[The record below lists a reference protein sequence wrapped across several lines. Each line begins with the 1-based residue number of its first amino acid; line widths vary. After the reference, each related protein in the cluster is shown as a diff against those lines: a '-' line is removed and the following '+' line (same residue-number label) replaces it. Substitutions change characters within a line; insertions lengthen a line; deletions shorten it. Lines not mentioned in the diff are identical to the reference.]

1 MNNQKLAIFEFDG
14 IVIEGNSMFLFFRE
28 VSGGAIPYIW
38 GLLSTS
44 GIAMCRALRLCSKKT
59 YYQHLTRHFL
69 RGMTREE
76 IMAASRQFLFVL
88 NKSVRG
94 KVIAGIQKRRLDNY
108 RMVLMSEGLA
118 DVIRPWAAQFGI
130 SDVMARELE
139 YDADGRFTGSF
150 AKTDDGLA
158 DLESTLQNKLNAT
171 RSDEVLAVS
180 RRRKNAYL
188 EKIATR
194 YCLL

>member
-14 IVIEGNSMFLFFRE
+14 TVIEGNSMFLFFRE

-76 IMAASRQFLFVL
+76 INAASRQFLFVL

>member
-14 IVIEGNSMFLFFRE
+14 TVIEGNSMFLFFRE

-59 YYQHLTRHFL
+59 YCQHLTRHFL

>member
-14 IVIEGNSMFLFFRE
+14 TVIEGNSMFLFFRE

-188 EKIATR
+188 EKIATQ

>member
-14 IVIEGNSMFLFFRE
+14 TVIQGNSMFLFFRE

-76 IMAASRQFLFVL
+76 INAASRQFLFVL

-108 RMVLMSEGLA
+108 RMVLMSECLA

-139 YDADGRFTGSF
+139 YDADGCFTGSF

-158 DLESTLQNKLNAT
+158 DLESTLQNKLNAS

>member
-14 IVIEGNSMFLFFRE
+14 TVIEGNSMFLFFRE

-171 RSDEVLAVS
+171 QSDEVLAVS

>member
-14 IVIEGNSMFLFFRE
+14 TVIEGNSMFLFFRE

-158 DLESTLQNKLNAT
+158 DLESTLQKKLNAT

>member
-14 IVIEGNSMFLFFRE
+14 TVIQGNSMFLFFRE

-76 IMAASRQFLFVL
+76 INAASRQFLFVL

>member
-14 IVIEGNSMFLFFRE
+14 TVIEGNSMFLFFRE

-171 RSDEVLAVS
+171 RLDEVLAVS

>member
-14 IVIEGNSMFLFFRE
+14 TVIEGNSMFLFFRE

-139 YDADGRFTGSF
+139 YDSDGRFTGSF

-171 RSDEVLAVS
+171 QSDEVLAVS

>member
-14 IVIEGNSMFLFFRE
+14 TVIEGNSMFLFFRE

-139 YDADGRFTGSF
+139 YDDDGRFTGSF

>member
-14 IVIEGNSMFLFFRE
+14 TVIEGNSMFLFFRE

-76 IMAASRQFLFVL
+76 INAASRQFLFVL

-108 RMVLMSEGLA
+108 RMVLMSEGIA

-158 DLESTLQNKLNAT
+158 DLESTLQNKLNAM
-171 RSDEVLAVS
+171 RLDEVLAVS
-180 RRRKNAYL
+180 CRRKNAYL

>member
-14 IVIEGNSMFLFFRE
+14 TVIEGNSMFLFFRE

-180 RRRKNAYL
+180 CRRKNAYL

>member
-14 IVIEGNSMFLFFRE
+14 TVIEGNSMFLFFRE

-76 IMAASRQFLFVL
+76 INAASRQFLFVL

-158 DLESTLQNKLNAT
+158 DLESTLQNKLNAM

-188 EKIATR
+188 EKIAPR

>member
-14 IVIEGNSMFLFFRE
+14 TVIQGNSMFLFFRE

-76 IMAASRQFLFVL
+76 INAASRQFLFVL

-158 DLESTLQNKLNAT
+158 DLESTLQNKLNAM

-180 RRRKNAYL
+180 LRRKNAYL

>member
-1 MNNQKLAIFEFDG
+1 MNNRKLAIFEFDG
-14 IVIEGNSMFLFFRE
+14 TVIEGNSMFLFFRE

-139 YDADGRFTGSF
+139 YDADGHFTGSF

>member
-14 IVIEGNSMFLFFRE
+14 TVIEGNSMFLFFRE
-28 VSGGAIPYIW
+28 VCGGAIPYIW

-76 IMAASRQFLFVL
+76 INAASRQFLFVL

-158 DLESTLQNKLNAT
+158 DLESTLQNKLNAM

-180 RRRKNAYL
+180 LRRKNAYL

>member
-14 IVIEGNSMFLFFRE
+14 TVIQGNSMFLFFRE

-158 DLESTLQNKLNAT
+158 DLESTLQNKLNAM

>member
-14 IVIEGNSMFLFFRE
+14 TVIEGNSMFLFFRE

-139 YDADGRFTGSF
+139 YDADGRFTGLF

-180 RRRKNAYL
+180 CRRKNAYL

>member
-1 MNNQKLAIFEFDG
+1 MNNEKLAIFEFDG
-14 IVIEGNSMFLFFRE
+14 TVIEGNSMFLFFRE

-139 YDADGRFTGSF
+139 YDSDGRFTGSF

-171 RSDEVLAVS
+171 QSDEVLAVS

>member
-14 IVIEGNSMFLFFRE
+14 TVIEGNSMFLFFRE

-158 DLESTLQNKLNAT
+158 DLESTLQNKLNAM

-180 RRRKNAYL
+180 LRRKNAYL

>member
-14 IVIEGNSMFLFFRE
+14 TVIEGNSMFLFFRE

-139 YDADGRFTGSF
+139 YDAEGRFTGSF

-180 RRRKNAYL
+180 CRRKNAYL

>member
-14 IVIEGNSMFLFFRE
+14 TVIEGNSMFLFFRE

-76 IMAASRQFLFVL
+76 INAASRQLLFVL

>member
-14 IVIEGNSMFLFFRE
+14 TVIEGNSMFLFFRE

-76 IMAASRQFLFVL
+76 INAASRQFLFVL

-158 DLESTLQNKLNAT
+158 DLESTLQNKLNAM

>member
-14 IVIEGNSMFLFFRE
+14 TVIEGNSMFLFFRE

-171 RSDEVLAVS
+171 QSDEVLAVS
-180 RRRKNAYL
+180 LRRKNAYL
-188 EKIATR
+188 EKIATQ

>member
-14 IVIEGNSMFLFFRE
+14 TVIEGNSMFLFFRE

-76 IMAASRQFLFVL
+76 INAASRQFLFVL

-118 DVIRPWAAQFGI
+118 DVIRPWATQFGI

-171 RSDEVLAVS
+171 QSDEVLAVS
-180 RRRKNAYL
+180 LRRKNAYL

>member
-14 IVIEGNSMFLFFRE
+14 TVIEGNSMFLFFRE

-158 DLESTLQNKLNAT
+158 DLESTLQNKLNAM

>member
-14 IVIEGNSMFLFFRE
+14 TVIEGNSMFLFFRE

-59 YYQHLTRHFL
+59 YYQHLARHFL

-171 RSDEVLAVS
+171 QSDEVLAVS
-180 RRRKNAYL
+180 LRRKNAYL

>member
-14 IVIEGNSMFLFFRE
+14 TVIEGNSMFLFFLE

-139 YDADGRFTGSF
+139 YDSDGRFTGSF

-171 RSDEVLAVS
+171 QSDEVLAVS

>member
-1 MNNQKLAIFEFDG
+1 
-14 IVIEGNSMFLFFRE
+14 
-28 VSGGAIPYIW
+28 
-38 GLLSTS
+38 
-44 GIAMCRALRLCSKKT
+44 
-59 YYQHLTRHFL
+59 
-69 RGMTREE
+69 
-76 IMAASRQFLFVL
+76 MAASRQFLFVL

-171 RSDEVLAVS
+171 RLDEVLAVS
-180 RRRKNAYL
+180 RRRKND
-188 EKIATR
+188 
-194 YCLL
+194 

>member
-14 IVIEGNSMFLFFRE
+14 TVIEGNSMFLFFRE

-171 RSDEVLAVS
+171 QSDEVLAVS
-180 RRRKNAYL
+180 LRRKNAYL

>member
-14 IVIEGNSMFLFFRE
+14 TVIEGNSMFLFFRE

-130 SDVMARELE
+130 SDVMARELA
-139 YDADGRFTGSF
+139 YDADGHFTGSV
-150 AKTDDGLA
+150 AKTGDGLA

>member
-14 IVIEGNSMFLFFRE
+14 TVIQGNSMFLFFRE

-44 GIAMCRALRLCSKKT
+44 GIAMCRALHLCSKKT

-158 DLESTLQNKLNAT
+158 DLESTLQNKLNAM

-180 RRRKNAYL
+180 CRRKNAYL